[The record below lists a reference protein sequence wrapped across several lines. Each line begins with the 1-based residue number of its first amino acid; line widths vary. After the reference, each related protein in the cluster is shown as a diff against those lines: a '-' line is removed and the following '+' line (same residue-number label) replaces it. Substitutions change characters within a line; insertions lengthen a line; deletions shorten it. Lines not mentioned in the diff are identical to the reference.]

1 MLLPKAP
8 LQFFRRRE
16 RQSTLTF
23 EELAQAAVAGAARA
37 AHHRRRDAV
46 AEFAAPASAF
56 EPVFP
61 AHDLSHGDRGGFG
74 FRVHSPLRSQAP
86 YTPARYRIP
95 AYSQASGLL
104 PNQPP
109 GRRRGRLRP
118 ASSRTRARTAA
129 PGDTPTPT
137 HAPRATPP
145 LGRLE

>member
-1 MLLPKAP
+1 MIPKAP

-16 RQSTLTF
+16 RQSTLTV

-37 AHHRRRDAV
+37 AYDSWRDAV

-61 AHDLSHGDRGGFG
+61 AHDLSHGDRGDFG
-74 FRVHSPLRSQAP
+74 FRVHSPLRAQVP

-95 AYSQASGLL
+95 ACSQAFGLL

-109 GRRRGRLRP
+109 RHRRGRLRP
-118 ASSRTRARTAA
+118 ASSRTRARTDA
-129 PGDTPTPT
+129 PGDTRTPT

-145 LGRLE
+145 VGRLE